1 MNNEY
6 LKLGL
11 WVAVVG
17 ALFAFAWRKGY
28 LRRMTHYSQEVQQEL
43 KKCTWPT
50 RAELRGSTVV
60 VVVAFALL
68 ASFTM
73 AVDQVLMRLIR
84 AML

>member
-6 LKLGL
+6 LKLAL
-11 WVAVVG
+11 WAAVVG

-28 LRRMTHYSQEVQQEL
+28 LRRLRGFSQETQQEL

-50 RAELRGSTVV
+50 REELRGSTVV

-68 ASFTM
+68 ACFTV
-73 AVDQVLMRLIR
+73 AVDQVLMRIVR

>member
-1 MNNEY
+1 MNSEY

-28 LRRMTHYSQEVQQEL
+28 LRRLTNYSQETQQEL

-50 RAELRGSTVV
+50 REELRGSTVV

-68 ASFTM
+68 ASYTM
-73 AVDQVLMRLIR
+73 VVDQVLMRIIR
-84 AML
+84 SML

>member
-1 MNNEY
+1 MNSEY

-11 WVAVVG
+11 WAAVVG
-17 ALFAFAWRKGY
+17 ALFAFAWRRGY
-28 LRRMTHYSQEVQQEL
+28 LQRLSNYTQETQQEL

-73 AVDQVLMRLIR
+73 VVDQVLMRIIR
-84 AML
+84 SML